1 MLPLQDKDRSVVQV
15 LLKSGCCSRCVLRFC
30 FVGLQVPYRQ
40 PSKVLA
46 EQLFDFAF
54 PNDVNKCVP
63 YIQEEKDPPYKKIKL
78 EEPNNLNT
86 GQDKN
91 DTISL
96 TVPEFIS
103 SNKDGENICVVC
115 LGVLQDYSEKDFA
128 AHISNE
134 VKSAQ
139 FQFDNFVISVS
150 LPAQLSVRE
159 HAMWLLVKQEV
170 GNKGLYMG
178 RDDVIQVKEVYKWII
193 HPFISEELGVP
204 VDSKSCFEIS
214 VVFSHP
220 ETNGDCHFLA
230 LVCSDCFKPAK
241 NKQSVFTR
249 MAVIKALEK
258 IKEEDFRKQYSC
270 PPRLPVSKCLVE
282 DIQCL
287 HAPVY
292 VAGRYNKYSRTL
304 PQTPWVI
311 DGERKMESSVEE
323 LISEHLLATFKADG
337 FNFSSSG
344 REDVDVRTLGN
355 GRPFAVELQNPHR
368 SSFTK
373 EDIKRLQQTI
383 NNSSDKIRVRD
394 LQIVTREAV
403 SRMKEGE
410 EEKTKSYSA
419 LIWTAKSID
428 KSDIEFIN
436 DIKVR

>member
-1 MLPLQDKDRSVVQV
+1 
-15 LLKSGCCSRCVLRFC
+15 
-30 FVGLQVPYRQ
+30 
-40 PSKVLA
+40 
-46 EQLFDFAF
+46 
-54 PNDVNKCVP
+54 
-63 YIQEEKDPPYKKIKL
+63 
-78 EEPNNLNT
+78 
-86 GQDKN
+86 
-91 DTISL
+91 
-96 TVPEFIS
+96 
-103 SNKDGENICVVC
+103 
-115 LGVLQDYSEKDFA
+115 
-128 AHISNE
+128 
-134 VKSAQ
+134 
-139 FQFDNFVISVS
+139 
-150 LPAQLSVRE
+150 
-159 HAMWLLVKQEV
+159 
-170 GNKGLYMG
+170 
-178 RDDVIQVKEVYKWII
+178 
-193 HPFISEELGVP
+193 
-204 VDSKSCFEIS
+204 
-214 VVFSHP
+214 
-220 ETNGDCHFLA
+220 
-230 LVCSDCFKPAK
+230 
-241 NKQSVFTR
+241 